1 VFVGIGLVILTGIV
15 TFANKTS
22 LKTNPETE
30 MNKKSFLP
38 MFMIV
43 AATVV
48 GCNNEQKTET
58 TNPLLLTYDT
68 PFNVP
73 PFDKVKDE
81 HFKPA
86 FEEALKQHKME
97 IDSIVNN
104 TDEPTFANTIVALE
118 NAGGLLS
125 QVSTVFFNL
134 NSANTNDTIQA
145 IAKDMAPILS
155 AHSDEISLNAKL
167 FGRIK
172 SMWDKRQ
179 TLGLDTEDA
188 KLLEETYKGFVRS
201 GANLSDTDKE
211 KLKKINAD
219 LSILTT
225 QFGQNLL
232 QETNAFELVVDK
244 EADLEGLTSDLKAA
258 AAETAKAKGK
268 EGKWVFTLQ
277 NSSIMPFLQYAKN
290 RDLRKQL
297 WEAYSLRGNNGNDA
311 DNKEI
316 IRKVANL
323 RLEKA
328 KLLGYANHAAYV
340 LEESMAEN
348 PTNVY
353 ALLNKLW
360 APALA
365 KAKVEAADIQS
376 EIKAAKDT
384 FDVKPYDWRYYAEII
399 RKKRFA
405 LDEEQIKPYLSL
417 QSVREGAFSVAN
429 KLYGLTFVALNNIP
443 VYHPEVE
450 VYEVKDKDGSHLG
463 LLYADFFPRDS
474 KRGGAWMTSYRT
486 QYRKEGKR
494 VAPVIS
500 IVCNFTK
507 PVGDEPALLTFD
519 EATTLFHEFGH
530 ALHGLL
536 SNVKYKSLA
545 GTSVPRDFVE
555 LPSQIM
561 ENWAADPE
569 VLKTY
574 AKHYKTGEAIPDSLI
589 SKMDKAGTFDQGFAT
604 VEYLSASLLDMNYH
618 TIATPIKEDVNA
630 FEKGAM
636 SKIGLINS
644 IIPRY
649 RSTYFQHIFSGGY
662 SAGYYAYI
670 WSEVLDSDA
679 FAAFKAKG
687 LYDQGTAASF
697 RRNVLERGGT
707 GNPAQM
713 YRTFRG
719 ADPDPV
725 YLMKKRGLN

>member
-1 VFVGIGLVILTGIV
+1 
-15 TFANKTS
+15 
-22 LKTNPETE
+22 

-43 AATVV
+43 AATVA

-58 TNPLLLTYDT
+58 TNPLLLAYDT
-68 PFNVP
+68 PFEVP

-86 FEEALKQHKME
+86 FEEALKQHKLE

-104 TDEPTFANTIVALE
+104 TEEPTFSNTIVALE
-118 NAGGLLS
+118 NAGRLLS

-145 IAKDMAPILS
+145 IAKDMAPVLS

-167 FGRIK
+167 FERIK
-172 SMWDKRQ
+172 TMWEKKQ
-179 TLGLDTEDA
+179 TLGLDAEDS
-188 KLLEETYKGFVRS
+188 KLLEETYKRFIRS

-211 KLKKINAD
+211 KLKKVNAD
-219 LSILTT
+219 LSVLTT

-244 EADLEGLTSDLKAA
+244 EGDLDGLTADLKTA

-290 RDLRKQL
+290 RELRKQL

-316 IRKVANL
+316 LRKIANL

-365 KAKVEAADIQS
+365 KAKVEAADIQQ
-376 EIKAAKDT
+376 EIKSAKDT
-384 FDVKPYDWRYYAEII
+384 FEVAPYDWRYYAETI

-417 QSVREGAFSVAN
+417 PSVREGAFAVAN

-474 KRGGAWMTSYRT
+474 KRGGAWMTSYRA
-486 QYRKEGKR
+486 QSRKEGKR

-507 PVGDEPALLTFD
+507 PVGDDPALLTFD

-604 VEYLSASLLDMNYH
+604 VEYLAASLLDMNYH
-618 TIATPIKEDVNA
+618 TIASPIKEDINA

-636 SKIGLINS
+636 NKIGLINA

-697 RRNVLERGGT
+697 RRNILERGGT

-719 ADPDPV
+719 TDPDPV

>member
-1 VFVGIGLVILTGIV
+1 M
-15 TFANKTS
+15 
-22 LKTNPETE
+22 KTNQETE

-38 MFMIV
+38 MFMII

-48 GCNNEQKTET
+48 GCTNEQKTET

-73 PFDKVKDE
+73 PFDKIKDE

-86 FEEALKQHKME
+86 FDEALKQHKLE

-104 TDEPTFANTIVALE
+104 TGEPTFANTILALE
-118 NAGGLLS
+118 NAGGLLR
-125 QVSTVFFNL
+125 QVSTIFSNL
-134 NSANTNDTIQA
+134 NLANTNDTIQA
-145 IAKDMAPILS
+145 LAKSIAPVLS
-155 AHSDEISLNAKL
+155 AHNDEITLNSTL
-167 FGRIK
+167 FGKIK
-172 SMWDKRQ
+172 TIWEKKQ
-179 TLGLDTEDA
+179 TLGLDAEDN
-188 KLLEETYKGFVRS
+188 KLLEETYKRFIRS
-201 GANLSDTDKE
+201 GAGLKDQDKE
-211 KLKKINAD
+211 KLKKINAEM
-219 LSILTT
+219 SVLTT
-225 QFGQNLL
+225 QFGQNVLK
-232 QETNAFELVVDK
+232 ETNAFELVIDK

-258 AAETAKAKGK
+258 AAEAAKVKGLK
-268 EGKWVFTLQ
+268 DKWVFTLK
-277 NSSIMPFLQYAKN
+277 NPSIMPFLQYAKN
-290 RDLRKQL
+290 RDLRKKI

-316 IRKVANL
+316 VRKIANL

-328 KLLGYANHAAYV
+328 KLLGFANHAAYV
-340 LEESMAEN
+340 LSESMAEN
-348 PTNVY
+348 PANVY
-353 ALLNKLW
+353 DLLNKLW
-360 APALA
+360 TPALA
-365 KAKVEAADIQS
+365 KAKVEAADIQK
-376 EIKAAKDT
+376 EIIAAKDT
-384 FDVKPYDWRYYAEII
+384 FNVAPYDWRYYAEII

-405 LDEEQIKPYLSL
+405 LNEEDIKPYLSL

-429 KLYGLTFVALNNIP
+429 KLYGLTFVALNNVP

-463 LLYADFFPRDS
+463 LLYADFFPRAS
-474 KRGGAWMTSYRT
+474 KKGGAWMTSYRS

-507 PVGDEPALLTFD
+507 PIGDEPALLTFD

-569 VLKTY
+569 VLKVY

-589 SKMDKAGTFDQGFAT
+589 SKMQKAGTFDQGFAT
-604 VEYLSASLLDMNYH
+604 VEYLAASLLDMNYH
-618 TIATPIKEDVNA
+618 TITAPVKEDINA

-636 SKIGLINS
+636 NKIGLINS

-649 RSTYFQHIFSGGY
+649 RSTYFEHIFSGGY

-679 FAAFKAKG
+679 FAAFKEKG

-697 RRNVLERGGT
+697 RRNILERGGT

-719 ADPDPV
+719 ADPNPV